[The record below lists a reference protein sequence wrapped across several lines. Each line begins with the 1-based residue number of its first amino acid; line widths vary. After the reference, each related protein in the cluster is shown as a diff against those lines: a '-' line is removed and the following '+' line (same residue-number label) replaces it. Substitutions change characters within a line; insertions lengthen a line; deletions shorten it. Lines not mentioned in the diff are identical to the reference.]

1 MIRGVGIDVVNI
13 DRFKQ
18 SLERTPGLKQKLFTE
33 SERIKPIQS
42 LAARFAAK
50 EALVKALNAENGIL
64 WHEAEVINLEGG
76 KPVFVFYGAVA
87 DLIEG
92 ANVHLSI
99 SHDIG
104 VATAIVIVERFL

>member
-1 MIRGVGIDVVNI
+1 MIDGVGIDVVDI

-18 SLERTPGLKQKLFTE
+18 TLERTPGLELKLFTE
-33 SERIKPIQS
+33 VERIKSIQS

-64 WHEAEVINLEGG
+64 WHEAEVVNLDGG
-76 KPVFVFYGAVA
+76 KPTFIFYGAVA
-87 DLIEG
+87 ELVVG

-99 SHDIG
+99 SHDAGI
-104 VATAIVIVERFL
+104 ATAIVIVEH

>member
-1 MIRGVGIDVVNI
+1 MIDGVGIDVVDI

-18 SLERTPGLKQKLFTE
+18 TLERTPGLELKLFTE
-33 SERIKPIQS
+33 AERTKSIQS

-64 WHEAEVINLEGG
+64 WNEAEVVNLEGG
-76 KPVFVFYGAVA
+76 KPTFIFCGAVA
-87 DLIEG
+87 ELVVG

-99 SHDIG
+99 SHDAGI
-104 VATAIVIVERFL
+104 ATAIVIVEH